1 MQKIT
6 LNTSGIENFIKKEE
20 VLSYQDKVSEIDE
33 GMNGRTGEGADFLGW
48 LDLPKNIDQSEL
60 DKILKAADKIRSN
73 SDAVVVI
80 GIGGSYLGAKAVI
93 EALKSDFYNSLS
105 KEERGGPEIYFAGN
119 NVSGSYLKNLLKV
132 LENKDISVISISKSG
147 TTLEPATAF
156 RIFKQY
162 LLKKYGDGARERIF
176 VITDKEKGVLKNI
189 ADEEKYESF
198 IIPDNIGG
206 RYSVFTPV
214 GLLPIAVAGIDVQEL
229 ISGAKDGCVE
239 YENINIEKNPA
250 YLYAVIRN
258 ILNKQEKGIEILS
271 NFEPSMHY
279 FSEWWKQL
287 FGESEGKGG
296 KGIFPASVDFTTDL
310 HSLGQ
315 LIQDGKRNVFET
327 FLSFQNIKDD
337 VTVSEDEQNLDNLN
351 YLSGKTLNYINKQA
365 LLATVQAHIE
375 GGVPSLIFEVPELNP
390 YYLGKLLYL
399 FERSCAMSAYLSGV
413 NPFNQPGVEAY
424 KKKMFSLLGK

>member
-6 LNTSGIENFIKKEE
+6 LNISGIEKFVNREE
-20 VLSYQDKVSEIDE
+20 ILSYQDKVSEIDK
-33 GMNGRTGEGADFLGW
+33 GMSNKTGEGADFLGW
-48 LDLPKNIDQSEL
+48 LDLPNNIEQSEL
-60 DKILKAADKIRSN
+60 DKILKAAEKIKSN

-93 EALKSDFYNSLS
+93 EALKPDFYNSLS

-119 NVSGSYLKNLLKV
+119 NVSGSYLKNLIKV
-132 LENKDISVISISKSG
+132 LENKDISVICISKSG

-156 RIFKQY
+156 RVFKQY
-162 LLKKYGDGARERIF
+162 LLKKYGNGARERIF
-176 VITDKEKGVLKNI
+176 AITDKEKGVLKDTAN
-189 ADEEKYESF
+189 EEKYESF
-198 IIPDNIGG
+198 IIPNDIGG

-214 GLLPIAVAGIDVQEL
+214 GLLPIAVAGIDIQEL
-229 ISGAKDGCVE
+229 IGGAKDGCVE
-239 YENINIEKNPA
+239 YGNKNIEENPA

-258 ILNKQEKGIEILS
+258 ILNKKGKEIEILS

-287 FGESEGKGG
+287 FGESEGKDG

-315 LIQDGKRNVFET
+315 LIQDGKRNIFET

-337 VTVSEDEQNLDNLN
+337 MVVSEDEKNLDDLN

-390 YYLGKLLYL
+390 YYLGKLLYF
-399 FERSCAMSAYLSGV
+399 FEKACAMSAYLSGV
-413 NPFNQPGVEAY
+413 NPFDQPGVEAY

>member
-1 MQKIT
+1 MEKIT
-6 LNTSGIENFIKKEE
+6 LNTSGIENFVSKEE
-20 VLSYQDKVSEIDE
+20 ILSYQDKVSKIDGE
-33 GMNGRTGEGADFLGW
+33 MNNGTGEGADFLGW
-48 LDLPKNIDQSEL
+48 LDLPNNIEQSEL
-60 DKILKAADKIRSN
+60 DKILKAAEKIRSN

-93 EALKSDFYNSLS
+93 EALKPDFYNDLS

-132 LENKDISVISISKSG
+132 LENKDISVICISKSG

-156 RIFKQY
+156 RVFKQ
-162 LLKKYGDGARERIF
+162 LTEKKYGDSASDRIF
-176 VITDKEKGVLKNI
+176 VITDKEKGILKTI
-189 ADEEKYESF
+189 ANEEKYESF
-198 IIPDNIGG
+198 IIPDDIGG
-206 RYSVFTPV
+206 RYSVFTSV
-214 GLLPIAVAGIDVQEL
+214 GLLPIAVAGIDIQEL
-229 ISGAKDGCVE
+229 ISGAKDGYIECGNV
-239 YENINIEKNPA
+239 NIEENPA
-250 YLYAVIRN
+250 YLYAAVRN
-258 ILNKQEKGIEILS
+258 ILNKQEKDIEILS

-279 FSEWWKQL
+279 LSEWWKQL
-287 FGESEGKGG
+287 FGESEGKDGQ
-296 KGIFPASVDFTTDL
+296 GIFPASVDFTTDL

-315 LIQDGKRNVFET
+315 IIQDGKRNIFET

-337 VTVSEDEQNLDNLN
+337 MVVNEDEKNLDNLN

-399 FERSCAMSAYLSGV
+399 FEKACAMSAYLSGV